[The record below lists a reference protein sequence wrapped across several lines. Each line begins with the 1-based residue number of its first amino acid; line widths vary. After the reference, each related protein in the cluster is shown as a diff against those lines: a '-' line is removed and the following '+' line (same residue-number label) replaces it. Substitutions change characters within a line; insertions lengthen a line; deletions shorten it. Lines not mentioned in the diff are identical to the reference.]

1 MIYGIG
7 TDLCEVSR
15 IAAAWERFGEAFPRR
30 ILMPQELADYQRLR
44 ARGRDPVRFL
54 AMRFAAKEALVKAL
68 GTGFRQGVWVRDV
81 GHTQLPSGK
90 PVPLFSAAV
99 RQRLDAAGAGEGHI
113 SLTDEAGLVAAF
125 AVILMRS
132 A

>member
-1 MIYGIG
+1 VIFGIG
-7 TDLCEVSR
+7 TDILQAERVER
-15 IAAAWERFGEAFPRR
+15 TWQRFGDHFVRR
-30 ILMPQELADYQRLR
+30 LLLDEELALFGK
-44 ARGRDPVRFL
+44 ARRQARFL